1 MHYMYCRH
9 VHVCIMYNLYITFL
23 TVGLIQCLVHTPL
36 YAQCILQVDHV
47 QPKGIFNISNIHI
60 RQYLYYYTNNY
71 YTTIDTNIASALKRV
86 SL

>member
-1 MHYMYCRH
+1 MYMYT
-9 VHVCIMYNLYITFL
+9 VYIMYNLYITFP

-47 QPKGIFNISNIHI
+47 QPKGIFI